1 MIVGLRPKARLR
13 PLLDSP
19 HPMAGILVVCTGNI
33 CRSPMAEAFLRAAL
47 ERRLGGDTLV
57 VSSAGVIGRT
67 GASAMEES
75 VRAAAERGAD
85 ISGHVVRR
93 LDHGQILDADLI
105 VTMAGEHRA
114 EIAQAIP
121 DSAPKTFTLKELVRL
136 LERLSPP
143 EEPFDLPQAVA
154 RADELR
160 RSGFAGNA
168 HDEDVVDPLG
178 MPYESYRA
186 VAWELDEWCDRLAA
200 ALAGADR
207 WEPEARAE
215 GE

>member
-1 MIVGLRPKARLR
+1 
-13 PLLDSP
+13 
-19 HPMAGILVVCTGNI
+19 MAGILVVCTGNI
-33 CRSPMAEAFLRAAL
+33 CRSPIAEALLRRAL
-47 ERRLGGDTLV
+47 ERRLGDDAPA
-57 VSSAGVIGRT
+57 VSSAGVIGRA
-67 GASAMEES
+67 GGPAMEES

-93 LDHGQILDADLI
+93 LERGQIRDADLI

-114 EIAQAIP
+114 EIGRAVP
-121 DSAPKTFTLKELVRL
+121 DAVAKTFTLKELVRL
-136 LERLSPP
+136 LERLPP
-143 EEPFDLPQAVA
+143 HEEPSDVAHVVA

-160 RSGFAGNA
+160 RAGFAGNA

-200 ALAGADR
+200 GLAGADR
-207 WEPEARAE
+207 WTPEARAE
-215 GE
+215 AE

>member
-1 MIVGLRPKARLR
+1 
-13 PLLDSP
+13 
-19 HPMAGILVVCTGNI
+19 
-33 CRSPMAEAFLRAAL
+33 MAEAFLRAAL

>member
-1 MIVGLRPKARLR
+1 MT
-13 PLLDSP
+13 
-19 HPMAGILVVCTGNI
+19 GILVVCTGNI
-33 CRSPMAEAFLRAAL
+33 CRSPIAEALLRTAL
-47 ERRLGGDTLV
+47 ERRLGDEAPA
-57 VSSAGVIGRT
+57 VSSAGVIGRA
-67 GASAMEES
+67 GGPAMEES

-93 LDHGQILDADLI
+93 LERGQIRDADLI

-114 EIAQAIP
+114 EITRAAP
-121 DSAPKTFTLKELVRL
+121 DAGPKTFTLKELVRL
-136 LERLSPP
+136 LERLPPP
-143 EEPFDLPQAVA
+143 EDPIDLSHAVA

-200 ALAGADR
+200 GLAGADR
-207 WEPEARAE
+207 WTSEARAE